1 MGISRSMRL
10 LQCVFV
16 LLFVAYGL
24 ALPLE
29 GETTSLLDA
38 ANGMLP
44 QSDDESTVEA
54 EVSEAIQHDVDMNVG
69 ESRAHEAKGNAWERK
84 AVEAI
89 DQMSSKEISQTNTAS
104 DDKLT
109 AKLEADVK
117 QAKAALA
124 GPQKKKEEKLEV
136 DKEAAQAMKD
146 PKQAKKLRAAATQ
159 AELEMQATSLP
170 VTLIDESSQGD
181 DLGEDDFGADNL
193 RLMDGSDS
201 DIMKAI
207 EQQIGSEVSK
217 QIGKVPAN
225 TMDTA
230 TLKQLQQ
237 DKTNAEKFLDQ
248 KQKEDKAAAAAKIK
262 AQLEAAQEEMAKA
275 QDADRSAE
283 ESQSSEKDEN
293 DEH

>member
-1 MGISRSMRL
+1 
-10 LQCVFV
+10 VFV

-29 GETTSLLDA
+29 GETTSLLDI

-84 AVEAI
+84 TVEAI

-230 TLKQLQQ
+230 TLKQLEQ

-283 ESQSSEKDEN
+283 ESQSAEKDEN
-293 DEH
+293 DEHW

>member
-1 MGISRSMRL
+1 MRL
-10 LQCVFV
+10 FQCAFV

-44 QSDDESTVEA
+44 RSDDESTVEA

-84 AVEAI
+84 TVEAI
-89 DQMSSKEISQTNTAS
+89 NQMSSHEISQTRTAS

-124 GPQKKKEEKLEV
+124 GPQKRREEKLEV

-146 PKQAKKLRAAATQ
+146 PKQAKKLRATATQ

-170 VTLIDESSQGD
+170 VTLIDESSKGD

-201 DIMKAI
+201 VIMKAI
-207 EQQIGSEVSK
+207 EQQIGSEMSK
-217 QIGKVPAN
+217 QIGKVPQAN
-225 TMDTA
+225 TVDTA
-230 TLKQLQQ
+230 TLKKLEQ
-237 DKTNAEKFLDQ
+237 DKTNAEIFLEQ
-248 KQKEDKAAAAAKIK
+248 KQKDAKAAAAAKIK

-283 ESQSSEKDEN
+283 ESQSAEKDEH